1 MNLRKYVSWW
11 AVAAGAAIG
20 VAAALLSHYG
30 NPPDGGLT
38 VICFERDTAGALSLH
53 TFGHH
58 PFLRPEIFA
67 LVFGAFA
74 AALLTRSFKALS
86 APSAALQFGVGALI
100 SFGALLFMG

>member
-1 MNLRKYVSWW
+1 MRRWVSLWV
-11 AVAAGAAIG
+11 VACGVGIG

-53 TFGHH
+53 TFSRH

-74 AALLTRSFKALS
+74 AALLTRSFRPLS
-86 APSAALQFGVGALI
+86 APSAALQFGVGVLV